1 MAEAVISV
9 VVERLANLLIGEIF
23 FLKGVRAEFERLQK
37 ELVSIQGFLKTV
49 DSIHNQDPSFRIWVA
64 DVRDVAYDV
73 EDIIDNFL
81 LAEEGINNFF
91 KRCARKL
98 RNIFKLHRSGVDL
111 KEIFAKLDDISER
124 RKRYDTTNVR
134 ERTIASNTSDLLLRR
149 SYPHQRDDDIIGLE
163 VEKNRLMA
171 ELSKEE
177 DRLCVVS
184 IYGMGGSGKT
194 TLAKEVYNHQNIKDH
209 FDSYAWTSIS
219 RQMNARAVLQEILR
233 KVGNTPSLETGSMQE
248 VELVEK
254 IHAILEGKR
263 YLVVLDD
270 IWNTKDWDVLEPA
283 FPKRKGS
290 KIMFTTRIKEVAEHA
305 DRWSYHCEPQ
315 SLTDDEAW
323 ELLCKKA
330 FPPNVAD
337 SRCFFSSDKEKCGR
351 AMVKKC
357 GGLPLA
363 IVVLGG
369 LLASKRS
376 LDEWETVSKQ
386 IETIGM
392 RNGKDD
398 DVVLSILSL
407 SYIELPYHLK
417 PLFIYLGLFP
427 EDSNIAVK
435 KVVHMWIAENLII
448 GQDGETIEEVGRH
461 YLDELIHR
469 CMVQIGQ
476 KSLGGERV
484 KTCRLH
490 DKMRDLSIDI
500 GKKENFFEVISHQ
513 SIKPSSSSAPCS
525 KLRRC
530 SIYIEEKGKEYL
542 FPKHLTPCLRTVFFN
557 VNGYFPNIN
566 IVYKDFKLLKVLEI
580 QEGGD
585 YSLEFYEALMKL
597 RNLRYLRVAGLFILS
612 SNVMHQLRHV
622 YGREIVLSKINKMTE
637 LQSLRYVYGGSW
649 MTDLLKLT
657 NLEKLGIR
665 NLNANTSRLL
675 TIAIGGGLDKLRSLT
690 VLRGDE
696 LSSNLL
702 EAISMKHHLQKLSL
716 QGEVKKFPSQFPSNL
731 IKLVLDLDISY
742 NLLEDPMPT
751 LEKLLHLLSLELWY
765 SYYGKQMVCSAK
777 GFPKLK
783 HLKICY
789 FHPLEEWTV
798 EKGAM
803 TCLTTCAICYCEKLK
818 MVPQGFRFL
827 TRLQEL
833 KIIHMPE
840 SFEERVK
847 EGGEDWETVKHIP
860 SITTVKN

>member
-1 MAEAVISV
+1 MAEAVISA
-9 VVERLANLLIGEIF
+9 VVERLANLLIGEVI

-81 LAEEGINNFF
+81 LPEEGINNFF

-111 KEIFAKLDDISER
+111 KEIFSKLDDISER

-134 ERTIASNTSDLLLRR
+134 ERTISSNTSELLLRR

-163 VEKNRLMA
+163 VQKNRLMA

-177 DRLCVVS
+177 DRFCVVS

-194 TLAKEVYNHQNIKDH
+194 TLAKEVYNHQNIKSH

-219 RQMNARAVLQEILR
+219 QQMNARAVLQEILR

-290 KIMFTTRIKEVAEHA
+290 KIMFTTRNKEVAEHA
-305 DRWSYHCEPQ
+305 DRWSYHCEPR

-417 PLFIYLGLFP
+417 PLFLYLGLFP
-427 EDSNIAVK
+427 EDSNIPVK
-435 KVVHMWIAENLII
+435 KVVHMLIAENLII

-490 DKMRDLSIDI
+490 DKMRDLCIDI

-513 SIKPSSSSAPCS
+513 SSKPSSSSAPCS

-530 SIYIEEKGKEYL
+530 SIYIEEIGKEYV
-542 FPKHLTPCLRTVFFN
+542 FPKHITPCLRTVFFN
-557 VNGYFPNIN
+557 VNRLFPN

-580 QEGGD
+580 QGGV
-585 YSLEFYEALMKL
+585 YSEEFYEVLMKL
-597 RNLRYLRVAGLFILS
+597 RNLRYLRVYGDGVIKLK

-622 YGREIVLSKINKMTE
+622 YGGQITLSKIDKMTG
-637 LQSLRYVYGGSW
+637 LQTLSYVNAGPW

-665 NLNANTSRLL
+665 VLHENTSRLL

-690 VLRGDE
+690 VLGNDE
-696 LSSNLL
+696 LSSDLL
-702 EAISMKHHLQKLSL
+702 EAISMKHRLQKLSL
-716 QGEVKKFPSQFPSNL
+716 NLIKVNKFPSQFPSNL
-731 IKLVLDLDISY
+731 IKLSLDLGFSE

-751 LEKLLHLLSLELWY
+751 LEKLLHLLSLELRY

-803 TCLTTCAICYCEKLK
+803 TCLTTCEICYCEKLK

-833 KIIHMPE
+833 KINGMPK

>member
-9 VVERLANLLIGEIF
+9 VVERLANLLIGEVF
-23 FLKGVRAEFERLQK
+23 LLKGVRAEFERLQK

-64 DVRDVAYDV
+64 D
-73 EDIIDNFL
+73 
-81 LAEEGINNFF
+81 
-91 KRCARKL
+91 
-98 RNIFKLHRSGVDL
+98 
-111 KEIFAKLDDISER
+111 R

-134 ERTIASNTSDLLLRR
+134 ERTISSNTSELLLRR

-163 VEKNRLMA
+163 VQKNRLMA
-171 ELSKEE
+171 ELSKED

-194 TLAKEVYNHQNIKDH
+194 TLAKEVYNHQNIKSH

-219 RQMNARAVLQEILR
+219 QQMNARAVLQEILR
-233 KVGNTPSLETGSMQE
+233 KVGNTPSSETGSMQE

-254 IHAILEGKR
+254 IHAILERKR

-290 KIMFTTRIKEVAEHA
+290 KIMFTTRNKEVAEHA
-305 DRWSYHCEPQ
+305 DRWSYHCEPR
-315 SLTDDEAW
+315 SLTNDEAW

-330 FPPNVAD
+330 LNVAD

-417 PLFIYLGLFP
+417 PLFLYLGLFP
-427 EDSNIAVK
+427 EDFNIPVK
-435 KVVHMWIAENLII
+435 NVVHMWIAESLII

-513 SIKPSSSSAPCS
+513 SSKPSSSSAPCS

-530 SIYIEEKGKEYL
+530 SIYIEEEGKEYV
-542 FPKHLTPCLRTVFFN
+542 FPKHLTPCLRTVFLN
-557 VNGYFPNIN
+557 VNRSFPN

-580 QEGGD
+580 QVDGYIEGGK
-585 YSLEFYEALMKL
+585 EFYEVLMKL
-597 RNLRYLRVAGLFILS
+597 RNLRYLRVNGVIILS

-622 YGREIVLSKINKMTE
+622 YGVQIRLSKIDKMTG
-637 LQSLRYVYGGSW
+637 LQTLRHVNAGPW

-665 NLNANTSRLL
+665 FLDEEESRLL
-675 TIAIGGGLDKLRSLT
+675 TIAISCGLDKLLSLT
-690 VLRGDE
+690 VLGGNDE
-696 LSSNLL
+696 LSSDLL
-702 EAISMKHHLQKLSL
+702 EAISMKHHLQKLWL
-716 QGEVKKFPSQFPSNL
+716 CGKVNKFPSQFPSNL
-731 IKLVLDLDISY
+731 IKLSIYLKFSE

-751 LEKLLHLLSLELWY
+751 LEKLQHLLSLELWNL
-765 SYYGKQMVCSAK
+765 YYGKQMVCSAK
-777 GFPKLK
+777 GFPKLQ
-783 HLKICY
+783 HLKIWC
-789 FHPLEEWTV
+789 FFQLEEWTI
-798 EKGAM
+798 ERGAM
-803 TCLTTCAICYCEKLK
+803 ACLTTCETYKCEKLK

-833 KIIHMPE
+833 KIINMPT
-840 SFEERVK
+840 SFEKRVK

-860 SITTVKN
+860 SITTVKTKPSTSERINWYL